1 MVRSYKL
8 SFIGIQETQLADAD
22 NINVANCWGSDQ
34 WDAYKVHA
42 TGRSGGLINI
52 WDPLV
57 FTSIDVIKSR
67 YCLINI
73 GNWVGIDKPVILA
86 NIYGPQAIPK
96 KEKPWVDLLNLM
108 ERRKG
113 IWLILGDFNAVRRA
127 EERFNSNLC
136 ARTAMG
142 FNRFI
147 HDGGLHD
154 LKMGGHRFT
163 YFCHDDLKLSK
174 LDRFLVCSDF
184 LSIFPNVVV
193 TALPRETS
201 DHCPI
206 LLSTTSLDFGPTPFR
221 FFNSWTDRD
230 DFPNIVASARLHF
243 QGFDTTDCMLA
254 AKLKHLKNKIKEWRA
269 TDHPKEVEELKSLK
283 SKMVALD
290 LIAESRA
297 LTTPEKADRRDGF
310 KKIIELER
318 FTSLDLKQKSR
329 IRWATDGDENSR
341 FFHGWVN
348 NRIRKNNIMGIM
360 INGTRSTNP
369 IEIKVEAHRFF
380 QNKFK

>member
-1 MVRSYKL
+1 MNIMTLNVLGLGEYQKVTSVRKLVRSHKL
-8 SFIGIQETQLADAD
+8 SFNGIQETQLADAD

-34 WDAYKVHA
+34 CNADKVHA
-42 TGRSGGLINI
+42 TGRSGGLTNI

-57 FTSIDVIKSR
+57 FTSMDVIKSR
-67 YCLINI
+67 YFLINI
-73 GNWVGIDKPVILA
+73 SNWVGIDKLVILA
-86 NIYGPQAIPK
+86 NIYGPRAIPE
-96 KEKPWVDLLNLM
+96 KEKLLDDLLNLM

-113 IWLILGDFNAVRRA
+113 IWILLGDFNAVRRD

-136 ARTAMG
+136 ARSAMV

-221 FFNSWTDRD
+221 FLIHGCIGMAFQILWRVCGSISKVLVLQTICWLLNS
-230 DFPNIVASARLHF
+230 NI
-243 QGFDTTDCMLA
+243 
-254 AKLKHLKNKIKEWRA
+254 
-269 TDHPKEVEELKSLK
+269 
-283 SKMVALD
+283 
-290 LIAESRA
+290 
-297 LTTPEKADRRDGF
+297 
-310 KKIIELER
+310 
-318 FTSLDLKQKSR
+318 
-329 IRWATDGDENSR
+329 
-341 FFHGWVN
+341 
-348 NRIRKNNIMGIM
+348 
-360 INGTRSTNP
+360 
-369 IEIKVEAHRFF
+369 
-380 QNKFK
+380 